1 MTFIIHRPSFITHRP
16 HHSSLITKYYQPQ
29 IRMTN
34 IQQHLSKDPIL
45 AKAVAI
51 IELPDI
57 QSSEDIYY
65 SLLDSIVSQQL
76 SVKVADVIFKR
87 FLGLFDGGYPE
98 ANILINLDP
107 ETMRSVG
114 LSYQK
119 AGYLKNVAEFFIKEN
134 LENKDWDSFTDDEL
148 VDYLSQ
154 IKGVG
159 KWTVQ
164 MILMFTLKR
173 LDVMPIDDLGIQQ
186 GMMLL
191 YGLEKDKALKTNML
205 TIAEAW
211 QPYRSEACRYIWRYK
226 DAEK

>member
-1 MTFIIHRPSFITHRP
+1 MTPVQT
-16 HHSSLITKYYQPQ
+16 
-29 IRMTN
+29 
-34 IQQHLSKDPIL
+34 HLSKDPQL
-45 AKAVAI
+45 AKVIAMIA
-51 IELPDI
+51 LPEI
-57 QSSEDIYY
+57 NSSEDVYY

-98 ANILINLDP
+98 AKILLNLDT
-107 ETMRSVG
+107 EAMRAVG

-119 AGYLKNVAEFFIKEN
+119 AGYLKNVAEFFTKEN
-134 LENKDWDSFTDDEL
+134 LETKNWGGFSDDEL
-148 VDYLSQ
+148 VEHLSQ

-173 LDVMPIDDLGIQQ
+173 QNIMPLDDLGIQQ
-186 GMMLL
+186 GMMKL
-191 YGLEKDKALKTNML
+191 YDIEKDKNLKANML

-226 DAEK
+226 DSEK